1 MSAPAKRTV
10 LVLVAAILMAAVS
23 TVFAVTL
30 ARLMRQHH
38 TEDAGDSAASDSD
51 TGASTPPVTVLTRM

>member
-10 LVLVAAILMAAVS
+10 LALVAAMLMAAVS
-23 TVFAVTL
+23 TVFAITL

-38 TEDAGDSAASDSD
+38 AEDAGDSAANDSD
-51 TGASTPPVTVLTRM
+51 AGASSPPATVPARM